1 MSTEGRGTEEGER
14 RGPATV
20 ALGSLPGIEEEGR
33 RGGRT
38 RVVEVE
44 LQRVKSYVK
53 EPEAFDGKNFKD
65 FYRSVNLFILSNRK
79 DFETNER
86 KILFVLLFMTEGL
99 AGSWAQNEIDA
110 AMYDAKGEE
119 RVPPQWEDWTTF
131 TKKMIV
137 AFGDPS
143 EKKTYQVKLEQLR
156 QYGDTAEAFFV
167 KFDLYR

>member
-1 MSTEGRGTEEGER
+1 M
-14 RGPATV
+14 
-20 ALGSLPGIEEEGR
+20 
-33 RGGRT
+33 

-86 KILFVLLFMTEGL
+86 KILFVLSFMTEGL
-99 AGSWAQNEIDA
+99 AGLWAQNEIDA

-119 RVPPQWEDWTTF
+119 RVPPQWEDWSAM
-131 TKKMIV
+131 KERLKP
-137 AFGDPS
+137 AAGGAAADDEPAAGS
-143 EKKTYQVKLEQLR
+143 AAGHDEL
-156 QYGDTAEAFFV
+156 
-167 KFDLYR
+167 